1 MTCDRN
7 LPTCDPKLPT
17 NVIARRQL
25 MMKKTHSRPVA
36 IEIGLSK
43 LKKLEKL
50 VFSIKLKGLSES

>member
-1 MTCDRN
+1 MRSQLAN

-43 LKKLEKL
+43 LKKLE
-50 VFSIKLKGLSES
+50 